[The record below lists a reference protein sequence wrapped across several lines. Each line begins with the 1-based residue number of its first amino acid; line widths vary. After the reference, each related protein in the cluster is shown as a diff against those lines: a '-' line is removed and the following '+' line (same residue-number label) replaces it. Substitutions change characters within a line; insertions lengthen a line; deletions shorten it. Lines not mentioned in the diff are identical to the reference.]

1 MGINSRKF
9 TQSNPV
15 LPIQG
20 IFFAVPYQL
29 AYKVMQQIIENG
41 KVVRGWLGISTN
53 SYDNNLKG
61 FILDEVTLGTPA
73 HTAGLKSGDVV
84 YQIGTEL
91 ITSVN
96 HALDII
102 AETPPNTVLTVS
114 IYRQGQSIKK
124 QVKILELDG

>member
-1 MGINSRKF
+1 
-9 TQSNPV
+9 
-15 LPIQG
+15 
-20 IFFAVPYQL
+20 
-29 AYKVMQQIIENG
+29 MQQIIENG

-73 HTAGLKSGDVV
+73 QTAGLKTGDIV
-84 YQIGTEL
+84 YQIGEQL

-102 AETPPNTVLTVS
+102 AETPPNTVLTFK
-114 IYRQGQSIKK
+114 IYRQGNSINK
-124 QVKILELDG
+124 QVKILELEN